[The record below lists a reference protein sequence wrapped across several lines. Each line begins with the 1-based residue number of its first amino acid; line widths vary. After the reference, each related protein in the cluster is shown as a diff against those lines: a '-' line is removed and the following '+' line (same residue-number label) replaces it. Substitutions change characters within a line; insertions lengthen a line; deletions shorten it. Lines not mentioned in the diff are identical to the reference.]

1 MAVRATVSRFPK
13 NEDEQESSGLPW
25 GVTVTPFASKDENGL
40 SPVYGSD
47 GDLLPRCEN
56 CYAYF
61 NTYCEL
67 DQWAWNCSL
76 CGTLNGLT
84 SQAIMRYSHPRSCAE
99 TMSSFIDLELS
110 MEGSEEEMMQA
121 RPVYVAAVDLSSSE
135 EFLELTKSALQ
146 AALEALAPGSL
157 FGLATFSHKMGLY
170 DVQGPIPVV
179 KNVFISPDTEGTLPI
194 ELEDVMPLLQFL
206 APVETCKDRITA
218 ALDTLRPTTSWE
230 RTTGAGQG
238 LEGVLMGGRGFG
250 VAMEALVK
258 YIGSEYGN
266 TFALA
271 RVFAFMSGPPDYGAG
286 QLDTKRY
293 GEQYASK
300 GEDADR
306 ALLPE
311 QTPFYKDLAVV
322 AVQAGVCVDIFA
334 VTNEYTDL
342 ASLKF
347 LSIESGGSLFLYS
360 NTDDSTLPQ
369 DMYRMLSRPYA
380 FGCILRLRTSSEFKP
395 GHSYGHF
402 FPDPQYENVQHIICC
417 DSFASYAYDFDFT
430 SATGFSRYASEQPV
444 LQIAFQYTVVVPPEE
459 LSASRLV
466 SASRGKHLLQRR
478 LRIRTLQFGTAR
490 NMNELY
496 DSVDPEAVLSILVH
510 KPHWSKEFGRA
521 GMLLHD
527 WLVILTAQYNDA
539 SKIVQFK
546 NGGLIASQIDVAF
559 SQCPQ
564 LQPLPRLV
572 FALLRNPLLRFH
584 EEGVHPD
591 YRIYLQCLCSAL
603 EPVSL
608 HRVIYPV
615 LMSYSTPDKQAY
627 PRHSL
632 SRAALI
638 TSGSPIFFLDAF
650 TALIVFYSSTAD
662 PTLPFPPPKIPAVKS
677 PSATSVFVVS
687 PRILAAVGGGGRG
700 WAFSGLWLVRAA
712 HKKGANIILIQIT
725 YFPVELVFQAKF
737 AKIGGAIFLDQWFLE
752 EARAMALQD
761 AEILLYPAAIVSEP
775 QDQGLDSRDHWK
787 RVAQG
792 HAGANLVSCC
802 TGPARE
808 IVAAADDK
816 EEAVLVAKFDLE
828 QIRLMRHSWGVFH
841 DWRPGLYK
849 VLLTSDGSNRYWKS
863 LHQESILDH
872 IECAWRQ
879 NLYYFGF
886 RLALDFAVLTVS
898 SGIQDG
904 PMN

>member
-1 MAVRATVSRFPK
+1 MAVRATMSRFPME
-13 NEDEQESSGLPW
+13 EDVQESSGLPW
-25 GVTVTPFASKDENGL
+25 GITVTPFASKDENGL
-40 SPVYGSD
+40 SPVYGSN

-76 CGTLNGLT
+76 CGTLNGLD
-84 SQAIMRYSHPRSCAE
+84 SQAIARYSHPQSCAE
-99 TMSSFIDLELS
+99 MMSSFVDLELP
-110 MEGSEEEMMQA
+110 MEGSDEEMMQA
-121 RPVYVAAVDLSSSE
+121 CPVYVAAVDLSSSE

-170 DVQGPIPVV
+170 DVQGPIPVL
-179 KNVFISPDTEGTLPI
+179 KNVFIPPDMEGTLPT
-194 ELEDVMPLLQFL
+194 ELEDVMPLSQFL

-238 LEGVLMGGRGFG
+238 LDGVLMGGRGFG
-250 VAMEALVK
+250 VAMEALLK
-258 YIGSEYGN
+258 YLGSEYGN

-271 RVFAFMSGPPDYGAG
+271 RVFAFISGPPDYGAG
-286 QLDTKRY
+286 QLDTRRY

-311 QTPFYKDLAVV
+311 QTPFYKDLAAV

-347 LSIESGGSLFLYS
+347 LSIESGGTLFLYS

-417 DSFASYAYDFDFT
+417 DSFATYAYDFDFT

-459 LSASRLV
+459 LSSPRLV
-466 SASRGKHLLQRR
+466 SASRGKHLLKRR

-496 DSVDPEAVLSILVH
+496 DNVDSEVVLSILVH
-510 KPHWSKEFGRA
+510 KVILASLEQGVREGR
-521 GMLLHD
+521 MLLHD

-546 NGGLIASQIDVAF
+546 NGGSLTAQVDVAF
-559 SQCPQ
+559 SQCQQ

-591 YRIYLQCLCSAL
+591 YRIYLQCLFSAL
-603 EPVSL
+603 EPSSL
-608 HRVIYPV
+608 QRAIYPV
-615 LMSYSTPDKQAY
+615 LTSYSTPDKQAY

-638 TSGSPIFFLDAF
+638 TSDSPIFFLDAF
-650 TALIVFYSSTAD
+650 TTLIVFYSSTAD
-662 PTLPFPPPKIPAVKS
+662 PALPFPPPQDCLLRSTINKLKQERSITPKLIFIRGGQDDA
-677 PSATSVFVVS
+677 SVFENYLIEEQHVDGSGFASVMGFVS
-687 PRILAAVGGGGRG
+687 
-700 WAFSGLWLVRAA
+700 
-712 HKKGANIILIQIT
+712 
-725 YFPVELVFQAKF
+725 
-737 AKIGGAIFLDQWFLE
+737 FLE
-752 EARAMALQD
+752 DVIQ
-761 AEILLYPAAIVSEP
+761 S
-775 QDQGLDSRDHWK
+775 
-787 RVAQG
+787 
-792 HAGANLVSCC
+792 
-802 TGPARE
+802 
-808 IVAAADDK
+808 
-816 EEAVLVAKFDLE
+816 VLEYMK
-828 QIRLMRHSWGVFH
+828 
-841 DWRPGLYK
+841 
-849 VLLTSDGSNRYWKS
+849 
-863 LHQESILDH
+863 
-872 IECAWRQ
+872 
-879 NLYYFGF
+879 
-886 RLALDFAVLTVS
+886 
-898 SGIQDG
+898 
-904 PMN
+904 